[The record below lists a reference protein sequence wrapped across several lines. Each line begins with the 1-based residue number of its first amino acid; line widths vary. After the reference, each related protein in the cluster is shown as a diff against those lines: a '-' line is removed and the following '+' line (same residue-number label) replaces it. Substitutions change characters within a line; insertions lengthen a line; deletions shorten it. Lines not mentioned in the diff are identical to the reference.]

1 MHIGGHTKRA
11 LLALLAAA
19 ALPLGGCGQPAPS
32 DAPAAEYEA
41 GQIPGVEKPA
51 SRDARAARSFDCTVT
66 AVSDGDTFRCRE
78 TEADGR
84 PIRVRLSGVAARERD
99 GSCSPGHPCPEA
111 SAEAATREL
120 AALADGRRLDCR
132 QVGDTY
138 GRRAAFCSRED
149 GVDLS
154 CAMVESGTTVVWQ
167 RHWGN
172 HRCDA
177 RGAA

>member
-1 MHIGGHTKRA
+1 VQIGGKTRRA

-19 ALPLGGCGQPAPS
+19 SLPLHGCGRPAPA
-32 DAPAAEYEA
+32 DAAAADDQAE
-41 GQIPGVEKPA
+41 QIPRATEPA
-51 SRDARAARSFDCTVT
+51 FGKSRAGRSFDCTVA

-84 PIRVRLSGVAARERD
+84 QIRVRLSGVAARERD

-111 SAEAATREL
+111 SAESAAREL
-120 AALADGRRLDCR
+120 SALAEGRRLECR
-132 QVGDTY
+132 QVGATY

-154 CAMVESGTTVVWQ
+154 CAMVESGTAAVWP
-167 RHWGN
+167 RHWGD

-177 RGAA
+177 PATA